1 VIESRIVGNYRLGER
16 IGEGGMGEVYLA
28 ERDHEFRKRVAI
40 KLIRPGM
47 NSLEIVRRFVIE
59 RQTLAAL
66 NHPQIVRLIDGGT
79 TADGLPYLVVD
90 YVEGQHIDRYCESHK
105 LSVTD
110 RLNLFISVCGAVHH
124 AHQSLIVH
132 CDLKPSNILVTPE
145 GVPMLLDFGI
155 AKLLDPVSMGISE
168 NVAKTRQRAFTP
180 DHASPEQLRGDPVTT
195 ATDIYALGV
204 ILYELLTG
212 HSPNRV
218 DASAAIAEWIK
229 SVCEDDAEAPSTVIR
244 RVRRIQVDD
253 SPPQNITP
261 ESVSQTREGDPER
274 LERRLRG
281 DLDAIVLKALRKDPK
296 DRYGSADQMAEDIRR
311 HLTGRPVLARKN
323 TGAYIARKFLQRHKY
338 AVAAAALVLLAIAGG
353 IASTLYQARI
363 SARRFE
369 EVRHLAHTFLYDVH
383 DSILNLPGATAARTL
398 IARTGTEYL
407 DRLSQDARGDTA
419 LELELAD
426 GYLKLGDVEGNPMD
440 ANRGDTS
447 KAVAN
452 YQKAL
457 PLAEAAA
464 ARDPKNIHAKQI
476 LGRAHM
482 ELGNVLPF
490 VGKAPEALDHAKKAE
505 QFFREV
511 WAAQPSNVEARLDLA
526 RAYDTEGNVQGG
538 VRGLNLGHTAE
549 ALAAY
554 RQSAEMIPDVP
565 PTDPLASRVAISRV
579 VGMIRVADMQSDA
592 GHLAEAL
599 NKYQV
604 ALQTVEDLTNKLPN
618 NTRIL
623 DMGSV
628 VLNKIATVHS
638 ALRENE
644 PAAQAYHRAIEFDE
658 QILRAD
664 PNNNKARAGIIACEK
679 NLGDLNF
686 YNTADFV
693 EALRAYRHAAQ
704 ALEIRVHDDPGNM
717 MARQNLSEIITCV
730 ASCLLR
736 TGQPAQARV
745 EALRG
750 LAMAKEVADL
760 PGATH
765 EQIYNY
771 AYLGITIEPDDLQNP
786 DAVLPY
792 ALKAVEQTHSSN
804 VYSLHVLAQTY
815 AGKDD
820 YVHAV
825 ETEERAL
832 ALFPPVEP
840 GKPVPNVEQ
849 AVQHLLEMCRAEL
862 KKRGG

>member
-1 VIESRIVGNYRLGER
+1 VNEGRIVGNYRLGKS

-28 ERDHEFRKRVAI
+28 ERENEFRKRVAI

-47 NSLEIVRRFVIE
+47 NNLEIVRRFVIE

-79 TADGLPYLVVD
+79 TPEGSPYLVVD
-90 YVEGQHIDRYCESHK
+90 YVEGQHIDEYCESRK

-110 RLNLFISVCGAVHH
+110 RLKLFISVCGAVHH

-132 CDLKPSNILVTPE
+132 CDLKPSNILVTPD

-155 AKLLDPVSMGISE
+155 AKLLDPLSMGISE

-204 ILYELLTG
+204 VLYELLTG
-212 HSPNRV
+212 HSPNWT

-229 SVCEDDAEAPSTVIR
+229 SVCEDDAIAPSTVIHR
-244 RVRRIQVDD
+244 TRRIQVDD
-253 SPPQNITP
+253 DPPVTITP
-261 ESVSQTREGDPER
+261 ESVSQTREGDPEK

-311 HLTGRPVLARKN
+311 HLSGRPVLARKN
-323 TGAYIARKFLQRHKY
+323 TGAYIARKFLQRHKI
-338 AVAAAALVLLAIAGG
+338 AVATAALVLLAVAGG
-353 IASTLYQARI
+353 IVSTVWEMRI
-363 SARRFE
+363 AARRFE
-369 EVRHLAHTFLYDVH
+369 DVRHLAHTFLYDVH
-383 DSILNLPGATAARTL
+383 DSILNLPGATSARTL

-407 DRLSQDARGDTA
+407 DRLSRDAKGDSA

-447 KAVAN
+447 EALAN
-452 YQKAL
+452 YEKAL

-464 ARDPKNIHAKQI
+464 AREPKNLHAKQV
-476 LGRAHM
+476 LGRTHL
-482 ELGNVLPF
+482 ELGNILPF
-490 VGKAPEALDHAKKAE
+490 VGKAPEALEHIKKSE
-505 QFFREV
+505 QLFREI
-511 WAAQPSNVEARLDLA
+511 WSAQPSSVEARLDLV

-538 VRGLNLGHTAE
+538 ARGINLGHTAE

-554 RQSAEMIPDVP
+554 KQSIEIIPDVP
-565 PTDPLASRVAISRV
+565 LSDPLASRAAVARV
-579 VGMIRVADMQSDA
+579 VGMIRLADMESEA
-592 GHLAEAL
+592 GHLADA
-599 NKYQV
+599 NNRYQV
-604 ALQTVEDLTNKLPN
+604 ALQTVENLTAKFPN
-618 NTRIL
+618 NTRIFDL
-623 DMGSV
+623 GSV
-628 VLNKIATVHS
+628 VLNKIASVHT
-638 ALRENE
+638 ALREND
-644 PAAQAYHRAIEFDE
+644 AARDAYRRAIEFDE

-664 PNNNKARAGIIACEK
+664 PNNSKARAGIVACEK

-686 YNTADFV
+686 YNTNDFI
-693 EALRAYRHAAQ
+693 EALRAYRRAAQ
-704 ALEIRVHDDPGNM
+704 MLEMRVRDDPGNM
-717 MARQNLSEIITCV
+717 IARQNLSEIITCV

-736 TGQPAQARV
+736 TGQAGQARE
-745 EALRG
+745 EAKRG
-750 LAMAKEVADL
+750 LAMAKEVADS

-792 ALKAVEQTHSSN
+792 ALKAVALTNGSN
-804 VYSLHVLAQTY
+804 VYSLHVLAQAY
-815 AGKDD
+815 FGKDD
-820 YVHAV
+820 FQHAL
-825 ETEERAL
+825 ETEQKAL
-832 ALFPPVEP
+832 ALFPPIEP

-849 AVQHLLEMCRAEL
+849 TVMNLLEQVRAEI